1 MQGIDLNKKVKNKQS
16 LTIPSKTTNF
26 IYSIVVTRIMIELYD
41 TDHNGGKVY
50 ARPILGTMPEL
61 ERRVNSI
68 SVVSV
73 KEGSVNIKTS
83 EERKRIALG
92 IPALVLDCVDEFYK
106 RTFNEEGEMIM
117 ERWHGEEITPISKYD
132 YLTTKKMV
140 AEYLGVDIK
149 KVEKLMKN
157 KTLRHNIKN
166 CIAYFNLE
174 HVNHVRGYLN
184 EGKKIPKNNKK
195 TGIKADRPKAFSSS
209 SGHRRTDLESLL

>member
-1 MQGIDLNKKVKNKQS
+1 
-16 LTIPSKTTNF
+16 
-26 IYSIVVTRIMIELYD
+26 MIELYD

-106 RTFNEEGEMIM
+106 RTFNDYGEMVM
-117 ERWHGEEITPISKYD
+117 VRWHGEEITPISKYD

-184 EGKKIPKNNKK
+184 EGKKIPKNNGK
-195 TGIKADRPKAFSSS
+195 TRVKADRSESVSPSWARSKNNL
-209 SGHRRTDLESLL
+209 DSLL